1 MAQNV
6 HKLCCLDVF
15 RVKDVNDDNS
25 RQFTTKT
32 GDLRSKVVVKVSS
45 NNRKHKSTKV
55 FEIKRSD
62 H

>member
-25 RQFTTKT
+25 P
-32 GDLRSKVVVKVSS
+32 
-45 NNRKHKSTKV
+45 RKL
-55 FEIKRSD
+55 EI
-62 H
+62 